1 MARQASDFI
10 RAMSRATS
18 SVSIVTTNGQS
29 GRYGLTVNSMVS
41 VSAEPPLL
49 LVCINRSSV
58 AHDAIHNNGRFMINV
73 LAEHQHQIADKFAG
87 RGQKPYCYEPDAW
100 EFESSDLPKL
110 RSATAHFECRTVE
123 TVSAGTHTIFIGRVL
138 CSSAGQQTS
147 LLYGNR
153 SYGRQRS
160 LQ

>member
-1 MARQASDFI
+1 MARHATDFI

-18 SVSIVTTNGQS
+18 SVSIVTTNGHS
-29 GRYGLTVNSMVS
+29 GRYG
-41 VSAEPPLL
+41 
-49 LVCINRSSV
+49 
-58 AHDAIHNNGRFMINV
+58 
-73 LAEHQHQIADKFAG
+73 IADNFAG
-87 RGQKPYCYEPDAW
+87 RGNQPYCYDAGAW
-100 EFESSDLPKL
+100 EFDDTDLPKL

-138 CSSAGQQTS
+138 YSSAGQQTP

>member
-1 MARQASDFI
+1 
-10 RAMSRATS
+10 
-18 SVSIVTTNGQS
+18 
-29 GRYGLTVNSMVS
+29 
-41 VSAEPPLL
+41 
-49 LVCINRSSV
+49 
-58 AHDAIHNNGRFMINV
+58 MINV
-73 LAEHQHQIADKFAG
+73 LAEHQRQIADNFAG
-87 RGQKPYCYEPDAW
+87 RGNQPYCYDAGAW
-100 EFESSDLPKL
+100 EFDDTDLPKL

-138 CSSAGQQTS
+138 YSSAGQQTP